1 MAKLNLTREQLAKF
15 LPDHQSIRAF
25 ERVFEE
31 IDSTLPGSSDEANNN
46 AGIAIAAANAALD
59 AVAEIISQLQQVLAA
74 PVLQPNIPYEDYS
87 PALAL
92 GTMSAQN
99 ADAVD
104 ITGGS
109 IDGVSLSNTSG
120 TFVSI
125 TYSGQLTSTVA
136 TGTAPMIVASTTK
149 VANLNVDLLDGA
161 DWANPSAIGSTT
173 PNTGVFTGISTIGGA
188 TVGDGNAQRNFI
200 VNGSNSGTGGGA
212 VVHIR
217 NAGLGI
223 LVLGNKSAINGGAYD
238 ATPYIAASGQ
248 IEFNQG
254 IKVPGGAQFISTSTN
269 LNNGAGAS
277 TATFTNAPIA
287 GNPTKWIEINDNG
300 TVRYIPAF

>member
-136 TGTAPMIVASTTK
+136 TG
-149 VANLNVDLLDGA
+149 
-161 DWANPSAIGSTT
+161 
-173 PNTGVFTGISTIGGA
+173 
-188 TVGDGNAQRNFI
+188 
-200 VNGSNSGTGGGA
+200 
-212 VVHIR
+212 
-217 NAGLGI
+217 
-223 LVLGNKSAINGGAYD
+223 
-238 ATPYIAASGQ
+238 
-248 IEFNQG
+248 
-254 IKVPGGAQFISTSTN
+254 
-269 LNNGAGAS
+269 
-277 TATFTNAPIA
+277 
-287 GNPTKWIEINDNG
+287 
-300 TVRYIPAF
+300 